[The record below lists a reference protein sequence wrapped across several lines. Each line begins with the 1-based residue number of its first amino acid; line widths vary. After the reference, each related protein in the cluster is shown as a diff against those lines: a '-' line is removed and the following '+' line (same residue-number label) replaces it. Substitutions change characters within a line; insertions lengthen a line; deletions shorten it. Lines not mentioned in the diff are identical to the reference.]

1 MHYGDRFYASRKSGV
16 GEVGGFRH
24 GLAAALAGCRN
35 EIWTQCVPQVRN
47 ASPGMKLG
55 ATLCVDD
62 TFRCT
67 MYDL

>member
-1 MHYGDRFYASRKSGV
+1 MGL
-16 GEVGGFRH
+16 VGGFRH

-35 EIWTQCVPQVRN
+35 EIWMQSVPQVRN

-55 ATLCVDD
+55 ATPCVDD

-67 MYDL
+67 TYDL